1 MRLAVIG
8 TGKIVKD
15 AFEALQD
22 IPAEKITVQAV
33 FGRPHSREKAE
44 ALAKA
49 YGVPEVYTD
58 YAELLAKA
66 PVDFVY
72 IGLVNSAHFDY
83 AKQALLAGR
92 NVILEKP
99 STASYA
105 ETKELAKLAVEKGLY
120 LFEAVTLLHMPNF
133 EGIRQSLN
141 EIGDIKLIQCNYSQY
156 SSRYDAYKEGKVLPA
171 LDPAMYG
178 GALYDI
184 NIYNLNFVIGLFG
197 APEAIH
203 YTANKGFNGVD
214 TSGVLLLQYTD
225 FTAVCVGAKDS
236 ESPCGIT
243 IQGDKGYIRVDG
255 APNVLTNFTL
265 AVKGQKEKK
274 MALNAYPHRMVHE
287 FLDFADIYA
296 RGDYEQMKEGLK
308 TSKLVI
314 QTAERAGES
323 AGIPFGK

>member
-66 PVDFVY
+66 SVDFVY

-274 MALNAYPHRMVHE
+274 MALNAYTHRMVHE
-287 FLDFADIYA
+287 FLDFANIYA
-296 RGDYEQMKEGLK
+296 RGDYEQMKAGLK
-308 TSKLVI
+308 TSELVI
-314 QTAERAGES
+314 RTAEQAGRS

>member
-99 STASYA
+99 STSSYA

-156 SSRYDAYKEGKVLPA
+156 SSRYDAYKEGKCCQ
-171 LDPAMYG
+171 
-178 GALYDI
+178 
-184 NIYNLNFVIGLFG
+184 
-197 APEAIH
+197 H
-203 YTANKGFNGVD
+203 WTR
-214 TSGVLLLQYTD
+214 QC
-225 FTAVCVGAKDS
+225 TAVHS
-236 ESPCGIT
+236 MISIF
-243 IQGDKGYIRVDG
+243 II
-255 APNVLTNFTL
+255 
-265 AVKGQKEKK
+265 
-274 MALNAYPHRMVHE
+274 
-287 FLDFADIYA
+287 
-296 RGDYEQMKEGLK
+296 
-308 TSKLVI
+308 
-314 QTAERAGES
+314 
-323 AGIPFGK
+323 